1 MRDPNERE
9 IRFDF
14 NRQFAEIF
22 SSMNSSIPI
31 KTVGR
36 QRQLSPA
43 EAVRCAQELQ
53 EFAESR
59 SAFPRP
65 RGFVLKFK
73 TWEEHEHWRRSQA
86 NPRLW

>member
-1 MRDPNERE
+1 MSETHT
-9 IRFDF
+9 
-14 NRQFAEIF
+14 
-22 SSMNSSIPI
+22 I
-31 KTVGR
+31 KVVGR

-43 EAVRCAQELQ
+43 EAVRRAQELQ

-73 TWEEHEHWRRSQA
+73 TWEEHENWRRSQA
-86 NPRLW
+86 NPHLS